1 MLKMGG
7 FTIFLPSGT
16 VGTVLFDIGDVFLAS
31 MIYLE
36 GGVCMAEITVK
47 QSTDRSDELKQ

>member
-31 MIYLE
+31 MIYL
-36 GGVCMAEITVK
+36 GGVCMAEITVE

>member
-1 MLKMGG
+1 
-7 FTIFLPSGT
+7 LPSGT

-36 GGVCMAEITVK
+36 GGPVWLK
-47 QSTDRSDELKQ
+47 SRSSKVPIEVTS